1 MCVENSS
8 PGALSKMCGGYAVAQ
23 FCLICHQSAAG
34 FPFVHTVG
42 RVRWLSRHCRRSA
55 ALTSSNSTSL
65 LSVCLLNMRRQ
76 SFGESFWT
84 SVNESA
90 TMISWRC
97 RGSVHYCVSAFG
109 AHRCSLR
116 SSALSDS
123 DSEKT
128 PKLHQRKRTVKWS
141 YLTGDFA
148 CLIASMDWRSIK
160 RRQCLGLQHI
170 VWIYLRW
177 IDPLTPLALLSEGS
191 N

>member
-8 PGALSKMCGGYAVAQ
+8 AGALWKMCSGYAVAQ

-42 RVRWLSRHCRRSA
+42 RVRWLSGHCRRSA
-55 ALTSSNSTSL
+55 ALTSSNSASL
-65 LSVCLLNMRRQ
+65 LSVCLLNMRRR

-123 DSEKT
+123 DSEKNT
-128 PKLHQRKRTVKWS
+128 STAPETTHCKVELLNGRFCMLNCK
-141 YLTGDFA
+141 Y
-148 CLIASMDWRSIK
+148 
-160 RRQCLGLQHI
+160 GLKVH
-170 VWIYLRW
+170 
-177 IDPLTPLALLSEGS
+177 
-191 N
+191 